1 MLRKWMA
8 GIGNGKNK
16 AKIVFDT
23 CLDNQHNRPML
34 RIEDEIIERL
44 QTVKDAR
51 RMSQEGLARDIGV
64 SSRTIFRWLKGASR
78 PSDMARMALEKYLKK
93 GVV

>member
-1 MLRKWMA
+1 MLKRLMA
-8 GIGNGKNK
+8 GIRRGKDR

-23 CLDNQHNRPML
+23 CLDMPHNRPML

-44 QTVKDAR
+44 QAAKDAR
-51 RMSQEGLARDIGV
+51 RISQEGLARDIGV
-64 SSRTIFRWLKGASR
+64 SSRTVYSWLKGASR